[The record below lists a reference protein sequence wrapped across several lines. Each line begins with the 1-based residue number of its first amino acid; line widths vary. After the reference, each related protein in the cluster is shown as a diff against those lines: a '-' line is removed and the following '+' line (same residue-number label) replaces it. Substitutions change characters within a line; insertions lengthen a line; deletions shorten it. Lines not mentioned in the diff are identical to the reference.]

1 MENKTMKKKTLGF
14 KLVVG
19 VCVAVIM
26 PLLVVG
32 IFTVVKSSNAL
43 EAVAQEQAQSMA
55 KNLAGMVQMVLLEE
69 IKMASEMSGDGNIIE
84 AVSALA
90 RDKSATAEVG
100 RLETRLGAAMK
111 NIGKDYEALFI
122 TDAGGVVIADS
133 IGGKSRGISLS
144 ERDYFQKAKAGNVNV
159 GSVVKSKNSG
169 LPVTA
174 VCAPIIT
181 AGGEFVG
188 TMNLLIKIDYLV
200 EKVAAAKVGKT
211 GYGYMVDANGLVI
224 AHPEKSI
231 ILALNMNSLKGME
244 VIAGKISAR
253 QAGVE
258 TYVYKGVK
266 KIAGICPVEITGWSV
281 VVTQDFS
288 EFLASAHA
296 IRNFVFVIGIA
307 FLGVTILGVMF
318 FARGIVRP
326 IQTAT
331 VQMNDA
337 ADQVSAASSQ
347 VSSASQSLAEGASQ
361 QASSLEETSSS
372 LEEMSSM
379 TKQNAANASQADGL
393 MKQANEV
400 VGKANTAMGQLT
412 RSMED
417 ITKASEETSKII
429 KTIDEIAFQT
439 NLLALNA
446 AVEAARA
453 GEAGA
458 GFAVV
463 AEEVRNLAL
472 RAAEAARN
480 TSGLIEGTVKHI
492 REGSEMVLCTN
503 GAFKEV
509 AVSASRVGELVSEI
523 AAASQEQAQGIDQ
536 INRAVAEM
544 DKVTQLTA
552 ANAEESAAAAEEMNA
567 QAQQMKHIVTVLVD
581 IIGGTNRG
589 DLGNDSQTGPVLRVI
604 RDTLPVVLPGSAK
617 RLPTSRGQKITVPG
631 EIITRQDDFKDF

>member
-1 MENKTMKKKTLGF
+1 MSPT
-14 KLVVG
+14 
-19 VCVAVIM
+19 
-26 PLLVVG
+26 
-32 IFTVVKSSNAL
+32 
-43 EAVAQEQAQSMA
+43 
-55 KNLAGMVQMVLLEE
+55 
-69 IKMASEMSGDGNIIE
+69 ASEE
-84 AVSALA
+84 
-90 RDKSATAEVG
+90 K
-100 RLETRLGAAMK
+100 AA
-111 NIGKDYEALFI
+111 GF
-122 TDAGGVVIADS
+122 
-133 IGGKSRGISLS
+133 
-144 ERDYFQKAKAGNVNV
+144 
-159 GSVVKSKNSG
+159 
-169 LPVTA
+169 PVTA
-174 VCAPIIT
+174 VCAPIVT

-188 TMNLLIKIDYLV
+188 TMNLLMKIDYLV
-200 EKVAAAKVGKT
+200 EKVDATKVGKT

-224 AHPEKSI
+224 AHPEKAI

-244 VIAGKISAR
+244 VIAGKVSAR

-288 EFLASAHA
+288 EFLASARD

-318 FARGIVRP
+318 FARSIVRP

-337 ADQVSAASSQ
+337 ADQVS
-347 VSSASQSLAEGASQ
+347 SASQSLAEGASE
-361 QASSLEETSSS
+361 QASS

-379 TKQNAANASQADGL
+379 TKQNAANASHADGL

-400 VGKANTAMGQLT
+400 VGKANTAMEQLT

-463 AEEVRNLAL
+463 AGEVRNLAL

-492 REGSEMVLCTN
+492 REGSEMVSSTN

-523 AAASQEQAQGIDQ
+523 AAAPQEQAQGIDQ
-536 INRAVAEM
+536 INRAVTEM
-544 DKVTQLTA
+544 DKVTQQTA
-552 ANAEESAAAAEEMNA
+552 ASAAEEMNA

-581 IIGGTNRG
+581 IIGGAKRG
-589 DLGNDSQTGPVLRVI
+589 DPGKGSKTRPVMKGTRGALSAA
-604 RDTLPVVLPGSAK
+604 LPQSLK
-617 RLPTSRGQKITVPG
+617 RLPALRGQEVIRPDQ
-631 EIITRQDDFKDF
+631 IIPMHDDFKDF

>member
-1 MENKTMKKKTLGF
+1 MKKRTLGF
-14 KLVVG
+14 RMVAG
-19 VCVAVIM
+19 GIVAVIV

-32 IFTVVKSSNAL
+32 IFSVIKSSNAL
-43 EAVAQEQAQSMA
+43 EAAAQEQAQSMA
-55 KNLAGMVQMVLLEE
+55 KSLAGMVQMVLLEE
-69 IKMASEMSGDGNIIE
+69 MKMASEMSGDGNIIE

-122 TDAGGVVIADS
+122 TDAGGVVVADS

-144 ERDYFQKAKAGNVNV
+144 ERDYFQKAKAGKVNV

-169 LPVTA
+169 FPVTA
-174 VCAPIIT
+174 VCAPIVT
-181 AGGEFVG
+181 TGGEFVG
-188 TMNLLIKIDYLV
+188 TMNLLMKIDYLV

-211 GYGYMVDANGLVI
+211 GYGYMVDASGLVI

-231 ILALNMNSLKGME
+231 ILTLNMNSMKGME
-244 VIAGKISAR
+244 VIAGKVSAR

-266 KIAGICPVEITGWSV
+266 KIAGLCPVEITGWSV

-288 EFLASAHA
+288 EFLSSAYA
-296 IRNFVFVIGIA
+296 IRNFILVIGVA
-307 FLGVTILGVMF
+307 LLGITVLGIMI
-318 FARGIVRP
+318 FARGIIRP
-326 IQTAT
+326 IRTAT

-337 ADQVSAASSQ
+337 ADQVSSASAQ
-347 VSSASQSLAEGASQ
+347 VSSASQSLAEGASE

-412 RSMED
+412 QAMEE
-417 ITKASEETSKII
+417 ITSASEETSKII

-480 TSGLIEGTVKHI
+480 TSGLIEGTVKRI
-492 REGSEMVLCTN
+492 REGSEMVLSTD

-544 DKVTQLTA
+544 DKVTQQTA

-567 QAQQMKHIVTVLVD
+567 QAQQMKHIVAVLVS
-581 IIGGTNRG
+581 IIGGANSG
-589 DLGNDSQTGPVLRVI
+589 DQGNDSQTGPVPKGDRG
-604 RDTLPVVLPGSAK
+604 TQSAVLPRSLK
-617 RLPTSRGQKITVPG
+617 RLPALRGQKILPSDQ
-631 EIITRQDDFKDF
+631 IISRHDNFKDF